1 MNIYVQTET
10 GDYVA
15 VSGNVVNS
23 VIQLVEADLAEH
35 AETGDMFDEEKS
47 RGEWVVDY
55 LQDTDMVAN
64 LEEELAAEPPPSW
77 VNEDKLLAELTA

>member
-15 VSGNVVNS
+15 VSGEVVNA

-35 AETGDMFDEEKS
+35 AETADVFDEEKS

-55 LQDTDMVAN
+55 LQDTDMVQN
-64 LEEELAAEPPPSW
+64 MQDELAAEPPPTR
-77 VNEDKLLAELTA
+77 VNVDKVLAELSA